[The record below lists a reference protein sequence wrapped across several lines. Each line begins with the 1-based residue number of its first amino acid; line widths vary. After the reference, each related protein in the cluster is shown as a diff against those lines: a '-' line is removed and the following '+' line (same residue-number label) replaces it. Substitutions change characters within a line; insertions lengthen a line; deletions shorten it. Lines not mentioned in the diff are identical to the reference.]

1 MGVLIVVKFGLAFT
15 FIVALAFGMSASD
28 ASAEQTGWSFVGTW
42 KMNVRCGDY
51 KMINT
56 VRISDADSSVI
67 DGTTNVDDGF
77 GQIISG
83 KFDGKNVKFVLAYVQ
98 NGIKYTEVWKGSLS
112 RGGNYFKGAFSSTRG
127 NTCQYSGSRE

>member
-1 MGVLIVVKFGLAFT
+1 MVKSRLAFT
-15 FIVALAFGMSASD
+15 FIVALALGMSVND

-56 VRISDADSSVI
+56 VRISAADASVI
-67 DGTTNVDDGF
+67 DGTTNVGDGY

-83 KFDGKNVKFVLAYVQ
+83 KFDGKNVKFSNTYIE
-98 NGIKYTEVWKGSLS
+98 NGMKYTEVWKGILS
-112 RGGNYFKGAFSSTRG
+112 RDGNYFKGAFSTNRG
-127 NTCQYSGSRE
+127 GGCQYSGSRK